1 MAHFALVSQNS
12 NKPLEGQNL
21 AIENKTNY
29 SIKSIIW
36 NQLGLNLDFNYVLKI
51 GTKYIV
57 GIV

>member
-1 MAHFALVSQNS
+1 VAHFVLVFQNS

-21 AIENKTNY
+21 ANENTTNY

-36 NQLGLNLDFNYVLKI
+36 NQLGLDLDFNYILKI
-51 GTKYIV
+51 GTRYIV